1 MGWQARSNMPELHEE
16 ISDLLSDQEED
27 RFSSPLEARKKAMDF
42 LARREYGQAELIR
55 KLADKGFDRD
65 VAEQALAQLTADGL
79 QSDQRFADSFVQSR
93 INQGKGPVRI
103 RLDLTQRGIPDSTT
117 EIALEE
123 ADTDWYALAREQ
135 RVKKFGE
142 ASPSDFKEKARQ
154 MRFLQYRGFEQ
165 DHIQSAF

>member
-1 MGWQARSNMPELHEE
+1 LHEE
-16 ISDLLSDQEED
+16 ISDLLSEEKGED

-42 LARREYGQAELIR
+42 LARREYGQTELIR
-55 KLADKGFDRD
+55 KLADKGFDHG
-65 VAEQALAQLTADGL
+65 VAAEAVKTLTAEGL
-79 QSDQRFADSFVQSR
+79 QSDERFSESFAQSR

-103 RLDLTQRGIPDSTT
+103 RLDLGQKGIDDSTI

-123 ADTDWYALAREQ
+123 ADPDWRALAREQ
-135 RVKKFGE
+135 RVKKFG
-142 ASPSDFKEKARQ
+142 SGLPQDFKEKARQ